1 MGIIVDL
8 IIVLILGLCIF
19 NDYKK
24 GLAKSLIKL
33 LTTAI
38 AIIIALVLY
47 RPVVNFVIENTT
59 IDDNIQLS
67 LEKIMNQNSNNENEE
82 LVDEN
87 SGIPKPISDYLNNNV
102 KNSVEQQKENA
113 ITETSKKAA
122 ELIVNLACVILI
134 YIIAKILLKILT
146 VFIDIFASLPI
157 IKQFNQL
164 GGIIY
169 GLLEGIVIILIILT
183 LISVISPLIGNYEI
197 SNLIL
202 ESYIGKFLYNNNIIL
217 NLIF

>member
-19 NDYKK
+19 NGYKK

-47 RPVVNFVIENTT
+47 RPVVNFVIESTT

-67 LEKIMNQNSNNENEE
+67 LEKIMNQNSNNENQE

-134 YIIAKILLKILT
+134 YIIAKILLKTLT

-157 IKQFNQL
+157 IKQFNQP